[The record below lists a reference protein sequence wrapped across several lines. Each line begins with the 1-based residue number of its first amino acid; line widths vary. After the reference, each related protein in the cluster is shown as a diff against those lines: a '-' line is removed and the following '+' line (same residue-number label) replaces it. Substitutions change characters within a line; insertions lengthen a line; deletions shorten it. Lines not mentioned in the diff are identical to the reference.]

1 MMGKAKGERWKDT
14 KKAHAAAK
22 HCVGQDAESYISEHD
37 YTILMMLV
45 KMAIAVTVLVAAY
58 HAAIF
63 VIDGFE
69 GLMRAA
75 VIHGANPFGWS

>member
-1 MMGKAKGERWKDT
+1 MERC
-14 KKAHAAAK
+14 KKAHAAGK
-22 HCVGQDAESYISEHD
+22 HYVGEAEGISEHD
-37 YTILMMLV
+37 YTMLMMLV
-45 KMAIAVTVLVAAY
+45 KTAIAVTVLVAAY

-69 GLMRAA
+69 GMMRAA